1 MCFLI
6 RSDAESSCNFSS
18 PLSSTRDHGMHK
30 VLVPS
35 RSGVHR
41 FACLA
46 LYRALLRQCSP
57 SAAGDASWRGETK
70 FLVQQR
76 FRRYKGLQS
85 PSQVANALKAGYEAV
100 DLLDRTSKGSPPDSQ
115 KLTTILFQANSFK
128 EQYAA
133 EQRRMAALIPPKP
146 LSPRQFRK
154 EQTIRFEQETSRK
167 HPDASSILDRPRLS
181 LSGKRKVPVLVNAR
195 GVPFLR
201 IKKPQPR
208 NLSGVIRSRL
218 EKRWNRIVTR
228 DRLHVELLFANDED
242 AWDRLTRGAE
252 QPTWT
257 KEVKLALDN
266 VYEKIR
272 ETDKKNRELA
282 EGMWNI
288 VLEERELA
296 KKEDEQRHLEQ
307 LALQDK
313 ST

>member
-1 MCFLI
+1 M
-6 RSDAESSCNFSS
+6 
-18 PLSSTRDHGMHK
+18 
-30 VLVPS
+30 
-35 RSGVHR
+35 
-41 FACLA
+41 
-46 LYRALLRQCSP
+46 
-57 SAAGDASWRGETK
+57 
-70 FLVQQR
+70 
-76 FRRYKGLQS
+76 
-85 PSQVANALKAGYEAV
+85 

-115 KLTTILFQANSFK
+115 KLTTILSQAKSFK

-146 LSPRQFRK
+146 LSPRQVRK

-167 HPDASSILDRPRLS
+167 HPDALSILDRPRLS

-282 EGMWNI
+282 EGMWNV

-296 KKEDEQRHLEQ
+296 KKEDKQRHLEQ

-313 ST
+313 NT